1 MRTNC
6 GGIHAKA
13 QRSRPGRLRPAC
25 AQRGR
30 RPLAAALFA
39 AGLAALGAC
48 TPALNWR
55 EIRLDES
62 ARVALPCR
70 PQKDERPVMLAGRS
84 VQLRLRACEAEQVV
98 WAVSSAQAADANH
111 ALAVVAELQ
120 RSLVD
125 NLQGTGT
132 VLPEAPGA
140 APVQRGL
147 RVRLAV
153 DGRHADGSALA
164 ARAAFVS
171 HEGNVFQLVVMP
183 RSGAPLPADEAL
195 GYFFDSLAFDP
206 AQIRR

>member
-1 MRTNC
+1 MRTKCDGN
-6 GGIHAKA
+6 HANA
-13 QRSRPGRLRPAC
+13 QHDGPKRLRPAC
-25 AQRGR
+25 IQRGR
-30 RPLAAALFA
+30 KPRAAALLV

-55 EIRLDES
+55 EIQLDES

-84 VQLRLRACEAEQVV
+84 VLLRLRACEAGQAV
-98 WAVSSAQAADANH
+98 WAVSSAQAADAGH

-140 APVQRGL
+140 APGQ

-153 DGRHADGSALA
+153 AGRHADGSAVA

-183 RSGAPLPADEAL
+183 RNGAKLPTDEAL

-206 AQIRR
+206 AQTRR

>member
-1 MRTNC
+1 MRTHC

-13 QRSRPGRLRPAC
+13 QNGGPRWLCPAC
-25 AQRGR
+25 PQRGR
-30 RPLAAALFA
+30 KPLATAFFA

-84 VQLRLRACEAEQVV
+84 VQLRLRACEAGQVV
-98 WAVSSAQAADANH
+98 WAVSSAQVADPGH
-111 ALAVVAELQ
+111 AQAVAAELQ

-132 VLPEAPGA
+132 VLPEAPGTA
-140 APVQRGL
+140 SAQRGL

-153 DGRHADGSALA
+153 AGRHADGSALA

-171 HEGNVFQLVVMP
+171 HEGNVFQLVVVP
-183 RSGAPLPADEAL
+183 RSGASLPADEAL